1 MGFQL
6 RDTLRRLSEE
16 IGWSYAVFW
25 RAIDDRSPMHLV
37 WEDGHWHHG
46 AMSNEVELLVNKI
59 MATQAHVFGD
69 GIVGQAASR
78 GSHIWILRDRMN
90 VVGLGSKDLAELN
103 HQFLAGIQTIAVIP
117 VLPLGVLQLGSS
129 QMVMENIGFVN
140 SVKNFFGQ
148 LGCARA
154 LLPGIVETASV
165 HSNRPYNKLP
175 AVASAVLPDKFAT
188 KTKSATLKGSVDS
201 VIHSVDKF
209 FNQRYYLKTTQGVS
223 VDIYPVYSSNSSQS
237 VLTAGKQKQEKE
249 LSQDYDV
256 PPTEFDVNDP
266 CSQAV
271 FSTKESKFSGSN
283 IAQESQIFYNAVCDA
298 NGMARQIKRNIKDG
312 DKNLTDSDI
321 SKLHSM
327 FPAQRTLGDDLY
339 DVLHPDYKVDNSSLN
354 DALLHIGDGS
364 VDGLVTHTSTCLPQL
379 VACPISYSMI
389 DGTSGP
395 GMFSGDDTDQL
406 LEAVVSN
413 INFGVKHS
421 TNDNCYSQTSE
432 NKIGGSSLP
441 DVSTNYK
448 LVASSKELQGEP
460 FGVSHV
466 LGKADA
472 TASSSVISSSSLGN
486 ITEECLPSI
495 GACKSQINL
504 WAESGQDMKC
514 DNLLGTQGK
523 RVDENSKL
531 NKKRSRPG
539 ENPRPRPK
547 DRQLIMDRVKE
558 LREIIPNGA
567 KLSIDALLEKTIKHM
582 IFLQSVTKHAEKL
595 KDIGE
600 PKFINREGGLQLKEN
615 FKGGATWAYEV
626 GTQSTACPIIV
637 EDLNPPRQMLVEM
650 LCEQRGFFLEIADF
664 IRGLGLTILK
674 GVMEVRKD
682 KIWARFAV
690 EANRDVTRVEIF
702 LSLVSLLEPSFG
714 SSSTPQGVNKL
725 NSLHNVYNRSCIPAS
740 GLSDH
745 LQRRC

>member
-6 RDTLRRLSEE
+6 RDTLRRLCEE

-25 RAIDDRSPMHLV
+25 RAIDDRSPTDLV

-46 AMSNEVELLVNKI
+46 AVPSEVEQLVNKI
-59 MATQAHVFGD
+59 MATQAHVFGE
-69 GIVGQAASR
+69 GIVGQTASR

-140 SVKNFFGQ
+140 CVTNFFGQ
-148 LGCARA
+148 LGCARV
-154 LLPGIVETASV
+154 LLPGIIETALA
-165 HSNRPYNKLP
+165 HSNGPYNGVP
-175 AVASAVLPDKFAT
+175 AIASEVLPDKVAI
-188 KTKSATLKGSVDS
+188 KTKSVTTKSSVDS
-201 VIHSVDKF
+201 MIHSIDKI
-209 FNQRYYLKTTQGVS
+209 FNQRDHMKITQGVS
-223 VDIYPVYSSNSSQS
+223 VDLYPGYSSNSSQS
-237 VLTAGKQKQEKE
+237 VLTAGKQRQETE

-256 PPTEFDVNDP
+256 PSTELDVNGP
-266 CSQAV
+266 QAV
-271 FSTKESKFSGSN
+271 FSTQGSKFRGSN
-283 IAQESQIFYNAVCDA
+283 IAQESQIFYNAVYDA
-298 NGMARQIKRNIKDG
+298 NGTARQIKQNIKDN
-312 DKNLTDSDI
+312 DKNNTDRDTSQ
-321 SKLHSM
+321 LHSM

-339 DVLHPDYKVDNSSLN
+339 DVLGPDYKVDNSSLN
-354 DALLHIGDGS
+354 DALAHIGDRS
-364 VDGLVTHTSTCLPQL
+364 VDGLVAHTSTCTPQL
-379 VACPISYSMI
+379 DACPISYSLV

-395 GMFSGDDTDQL
+395 GMFSGADTDQL
-406 LEAVVSN
+406 LDAVVSK
-413 INFGVKHS
+413 IKIGAKHS
-421 TNDNCYSQTSE
+421 TDDNFCSQTLD
-432 NKIGGSSLP
+432 NKIDASSLPLP
-441 DVSTNYK
+441 DVSPNYK
-448 LVASSKELQGEP
+448 LVPSSKESQGEP
-460 FGVSHV
+460 FDVSHV

-486 ITEECLPSI
+486 ITEECFPSI

-514 DNLLGTQGK
+514 DNLSGTRGK

-539 ENPRPRPK
+539 ENPKPRPK
-547 DRQLIMDRVKE
+547 DRQMIMDRVKE

-567 KLSIDALLEKTIKHM
+567 KLSIDALLETTIKHM
-582 IFLQSVTKHAEKL
+582 LFLQSVTKHAEKL

-600 PKFINREGGLQLKEN
+600 PKFINREGGMQLKEN
-615 FKGGATWAYEV
+615 FKVGATWAYEV
-626 GTQSTACPIIV
+626 GTQPTPCPIIV

-714 SSSTPQGVNKL
+714 NGATSQGVDKT

-740 GLSDH
+740 GPSDH
-745 LQRRC
+745 LH